1 MRTTEYHLYG
11 FQSPVQL
18 SMNWSKLE
26 EIAKWGQVIKTFLTI
41 LGKTSEN
48 ARRTKILRKS

>member
-11 FQSPVQL
+11 FQSLVQL

-26 EIAKWGQVIKTFLTI
+26 EIAKWGQVIKTFFNDLRKN
-41 LGKTSEN
+41 LGK
-48 ARRTKILRKS
+48 